1 MQTMTR
7 SAVAHRPIV
16 LPRVRRVVEDPVAPI
31 RGTLIGVA
39 IGLPA
44 WLAVGAAV
52 RALAG

>member
-7 SAVAHRPIV
+7 TVAPHRPIV
-16 LPRVRRVVEDPVAPI
+16 LPRVRRAVEGPLAPI